1 MLRYLPTGTCRRGG
15 STKLFSGYLTMG
27 SRHYH
32 LRWTLQDLKWIC
44 NNQRCQ
50 VVASLP
56 SSKQFWEEQR
66 RRGGATLSKM
76 HRWRFAI
83 FGCNFRPR
91 ILHWVLV
98 AFLSPS
104 QTGTMCTVEST
115 SRCADSLSKPSPN
128 PDRIFSQWSASI
140 SNPGDAYCY
149 ICDAMI
155 TLHSLWMQLDRRLH

>member
-1 MLRYLPTGTCRRGG
+1 MESSKLNQNWIKICPKCVLQYWRAKVLRYLNTGTCRRGW
-15 STKLFSGYLTMG
+15 TAKKDILGYLTMG

-32 LRWTLQDLKWIC
+32 LRWTLQDLKWIF

-66 RRGGATLSKM
+66 RRGGAILSKM

-83 FGCNFRPR
+83 FGCNFRPC

-98 AFLSPS
+98 AFFTPS
-104 QTGTMCTVEST
+104 QTGKMCTVEST
-115 SRCADSLSKPSPN
+115 SRCADSLSKHSPN
-128 PDRIFSQWSASI
+128 PARIFFRIECQ
-140 SNPGDAYCY
+140 P
-149 ICDAMI
+149 
-155 TLHSLWMQLDRRLH
+155 Q